1 MALKRDLLEP
11 TLPSRC
17 TYIPFHRRR
26 FSARPQSGHTKLRN
40 RTQAG
45 MRAISATVTMRA
57 IDVSDMRYSP
67 MPRVGGQSRIYWTIV
82 CRHLHSFHQTKK
94 GAVSGYGPL
103 LRNCRYCTDI
113 YIRVKLRRNVSS
125 TYKKR
130 APPIPIRGAMG
141 LFCSRLMRTNAV
153 NLALRR
159 QYRPDRR
166 THSAKGQACRCVA
179 S

>member
-113 YIRVKLRRNVSS
+113 YIRVKLRRNVSP
-125 TYKKR
+125 TYKKKSHQ
-130 APPIPIRGAMG
+130 
-141 LFCSRLMRTNAV
+141 SRSEERWDFFRSKLMRTNAL
-153 NLALRR
+153 NRALRR
-159 QYRPDRR
+159 Q
-166 THSAKGQACRCVA
+166 
-179 S
+179 